1 MRSRVLAL
9 TTSLALL
16 AAATTALA
24 VGPANKKPWERQ
36 PWEGQPPYGL
46 PMMTELERKTY
57 WSQLQN
63 LPTVEEKEAYWQAHI
78 EKMKQRA
85 LERGVEL
92 PPPPR
97 RIIPDELQPR
107 HPRPP
112 YFPDIMTDEEIRV
125 YEETL
130 MGLQDLDERKAF
142 IAQNLK
148 KMQERALAR
157 GVSMPATGAYA
168 DVLPYL
174 DGADVTEVEE
184 DTAEQDQA
192 AAGKDAESDGE
203 SAALDDEEDE

>member
-9 TTSLALL
+9 AVSLALVA
-16 AAATTALA
+16 AAATALA
-24 VGPANKKPWERQ
+24 GN
-36 PWEGQPPYGL
+36 PWEGRAPYGL
-46 PMMTELERKTY
+46 SMMTEEEREAY
-57 WSQLQN
+57 WNDLRALS
-63 LPTVEEKEAYWQAHI
+63 TVEEQQAYWLAHI